1 VLKNVLLIGMNRE
14 DLTRVE
20 DQLRDIAEIR
30 SRTLLFHDSSNGL
43 LRRSFAEADLIV
55 LCCRSRQLRLLSAV
69 DALAMPQRP
78 PILVCGDLNTPEETK
93 LLVRIGVADLLPS
106 VPTTDELQAAV
117 SQALR
122 NHGEN
127 PTLNRDPRV
136 ITVLGAAGGVG
147 ASFIACNLAHILQS
161 EAHQQTLLIDLD
173 RAYAPITAMLDLK
186 PTRGIEEAVTN
197 LHTLDALALDGYTTR
212 HESGLHLLAST
223 IDSPFPRAISGS
235 EMSNL
240 LSIIKGR
247 HDLIIV
253 AANRWLDEV
262 SIEALVQSQYVLTIL
277 RPELADVRSARRL
290 HSLLTTTMG
299 LHEETIHTVIN
310 RHPPRPTL
318 PDSLIQKA
326 LAISAVYRIP
336 EDTAMVR
343 HSIDSGTPIMEID
356 RDAAASRALLQLANI
371 FAETPIPE
379 RQQPFGRFWS
389 SFTRSDKHP

>member
-1 VLKNVLLIGMNRE
+1 MNRE
-14 DLTRVE
+14 DLTGVD

-30 SRTLLFHDSSNGL
+30 SRTLLVHNASNGL
-43 LRRSFAEADLIV
+43 LRRSLAEADLIV
-55 LCCRSRQLRLLSAV
+55 LCCRSRPLRLLSAV

-117 SQALR
+117 WRALR
-122 NHGEN
+122 NHGGS
-127 PTLNRDPRV
+127 PTSTHDPRV
-136 ITVLGAAGGVG
+136 ITAIGAAGGVG
-147 ASFIACNLAHILQS
+147 TSFIACNLAHILQT
-161 EAHQQTLLIDLD
+161 EAHQTTLLIDLD

-186 PTRGIEEAVTN
+186 PTRGIEDAVTN

-223 IDSPFPRAISGS
+223 IDSLVPRAVSSS

-253 AANRWLDEV
+253 AANRWLDEA
-262 SIEALVQSQYVLTIL
+262 SIEALVQSQCVLTIL
-277 RPELADVRSARRL
+277 RPELADLRSARRL

-299 LHEETIHTVIN
+299 LHEESIHTVIN
-310 RHPPRPTL
+310 RHPLRPTL
-318 PDSLIQKA
+318 PDSLFQKA
-326 LAISAVYRIP
+326 LAISTVCRIP
-336 EDTAMVR
+336 EDTALVR
-343 HSIDSGTPIMEID
+343 HSIDSGTPIMAID

-371 FAETPIPE
+371 LAETPIPE
-379 RQQPFGRFWS
+379 RQQPFARFWR

>member
-1 VLKNVLLIGMNRE
+1 MNRE

-55 LCCRSRQLRLLSAV
+55 LCCHSRQLRLLSAV

-262 SIEALVQSQYVLTIL
+262 SI
-277 RPELADVRSARRL
+277 
-290 HSLLTTTMG
+290 
-299 LHEETIHTVIN
+299 
-310 RHPPRPTL
+310 
-318 PDSLIQKA
+318 
-326 LAISAVYRIP
+326 
-336 EDTAMVR
+336 
-343 HSIDSGTPIMEID
+343 
-356 RDAAASRALLQLANI
+356 
-371 FAETPIPE
+371 
-379 RQQPFGRFWS
+379 
-389 SFTRSDKHP
+389 

>member
-1 VLKNVLLIGMNRE
+1 VLKDVLLIGTNRE
-14 DLTRVE
+14 DLTGVD

-30 SRTLLFHDSSNGL
+30 SRTLLVHNASNGL
-43 LRRSFAEADLIV
+43 LRRSLAEADLIV
-55 LCCRSRQLRLLSAV
+55 LCCRSRPLRLLSAV

-117 SQALR
+117 WRALR
-122 NHGEN
+122 NHGGS
-127 PTLNRDPRV
+127 PTSTHDPRV
-136 ITVLGAAGGVG
+136 ITAIGAAGGVG
-147 ASFIACNLAHILQS
+147 ASFIACNLAHILQT
-161 EAHQQTLLIDLD
+161 EAHQKTLLIDLD

-186 PTRGIEEAVTN
+186 PTRGIEDAVTN

-223 IDSPFPRAISGS
+223 IDSLVPRAVSSS

-253 AANRWLDEV
+253 AANRWLDEA
-262 SIEALVQSQYVLTIL
+262 SIEALVQSQCVLTIL
-277 RPELADVRSARRL
+277 RPELADLRSARRL

-299 LHEETIHTVIN
+299 LNEESIHTVIN
-310 RHPPRPTL
+310 RHPLRPTL
-318 PDSLIQKA
+318 PDSLFQKA
-326 LAISAVYRIP
+326 LAISTVCRIP
-336 EDTAMVR
+336 EDTALVR
-343 HSIDSGTPIMEID
+343 HSIDSGTPIMAID

-371 FAETPIPE
+371 LAETPIPE
-379 RQQPFGRFWS
+379 RQQPFARFWR

>member
-1 VLKNVLLIGMNRE
+1 MNRE
-14 DLTRVE
+14 DLTGVD

-30 SRTLLFHDSSNGL
+30 SRTLLVHNASNGL
-43 LRRSFAEADLIV
+43 LRRSLAEADLIV
-55 LCCRSRQLRLLSAV
+55 LCCRSRPLRLLSAV

-117 SQALR
+117 WRALR
-122 NHGEN
+122 NHGVS
-127 PTLNRDPRV
+127 PTSTHDPRV
-136 ITVLGAAGGVG
+136 ITAIGAAGGVG
-147 ASFIACNLAHILQS
+147 ASFIACNLAHILQT
-161 EAHQQTLLIDLD
+161 EAHQTTLLIDLD

-186 PTRGIEEAVTN
+186 PTRGIEDAVTN

-223 IDSPFPRAISGS
+223 IDSLVPRAVSSS

-253 AANRWLDEV
+253 AANRWLDEA
-262 SIEALVQSQYVLTIL
+262 SIEALAQSQCVLTIL
-277 RPELADVRSARRL
+277 RPELADLRSARRL

-299 LHEETIHTVIN
+299 LHEESIHTVIN
-310 RHPPRPTL
+310 RHPLRPTL
-318 PDSLIQKA
+318 PDSLFQKA
-326 LAISAVYRIP
+326 LAISTVCRIP
-336 EDTAMVR
+336 EDTALVR
-343 HSIDSGTPIMEID
+343 HSIDSGTPIMAID

-371 FAETPIPE
+371 LAETPIPE
-379 RQQPFGRFWS
+379 RQQPFARFWR